1 MNDGDTFV
9 RQGLRFKVRI
19 KPDNYAEAPWKR
31 EDGHGPVRTVYS
43 YHGFPAKRAGE
54 RILHSSRGMYWLYDW
69 QTAIRTA
76 IKDGWGVSEEARNRI
91 RRELKMTGNDTVRSA
106 AAMAVYEDEQ
116 RLRRWLT
123 DDWCYVGVIIVL
135 LDADGEETDKLE
147 SVWGIESD
155 ADAYITEIAYD
166 LADGIITPKL
176 KTWRAALIERR
187 ETRDL
192 QRLAA
197 TMAGVFA

>member
-19 KPDNYAEAPWKR
+19 KPDDYAEAPWEC

-43 YHGFPAKRAGE
+43 YHGLPAKRAGE

-69 QTAIRTA
+69 QAAIRTA
-76 IKDGWGVSEEARNRI
+76 IKDGWSVSEEARNRI

>member
-9 RQGLRFKVRI
+9 RQGLRFRVRI
-19 KPDNYAEAPWKR
+19 KPDDSFEAPWER

-43 YHGFPAKRAGE
+43 YHGLPAKRAGE

-69 QTAIRTA
+69 QAAIRTA
-76 IKDGWGVSEEARNRI
+76 IKDGWSVSEEARNRI

-116 RLRRWLT
+116 RLRRWLNG
-123 DDWCYVGVIIVL
+123 DWDYIGVIVIL
-135 LDADGEETDKLE
+135 LDADGEETGDCE
-147 SVWGIESD
+147 SLWGVESD
-155 ADAYITEIAYD
+155 AGDHFTEVTND
-166 LADGIITPKL
+166 LADGIIYPRL
-176 KTWRAALIERR
+176 KAWRAALVERR
-187 ETRDL
+187 EIHSL

-197 TMAGVFA
+197 VMAGVLV

>member
-19 KPDNYAEAPWKR
+19 KPDDYAEAPWEC

-43 YHGFPAKRAGE
+43 YHSLPAKRAGE
-54 RILHSSRGMYWLYDW
+54 RVLHSSRGMYWLYDW
-69 QTAIRTA
+69 QAAMRTA
-76 IKDGWGVSEEARNRI
+76 IKDGWSVSEETRARV